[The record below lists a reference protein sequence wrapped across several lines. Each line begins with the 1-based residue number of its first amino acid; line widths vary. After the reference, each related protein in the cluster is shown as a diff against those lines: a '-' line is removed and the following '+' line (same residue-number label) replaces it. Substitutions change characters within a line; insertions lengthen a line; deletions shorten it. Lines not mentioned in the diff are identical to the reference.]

1 LNSEE
6 TTARALRDLE
16 IELTAELEHF
26 RALAARNR
34 LRAQR
39 QREKAMIERERQK
52 RRAVELR
59 AGGRSGVRIAAR
71 MGIGLRTL
79 RRWTV
84 EDDAFRVAY
93 QGVYILWKQ
102 GDDKGLKLFLA
113 GYHPER
119 AGAGAGWAR
128 TGRISKGRAAERTAD
143 QDDLCAIPE
152 AAEG

>member
-1 LNSEE
+1 MARMPKLLKVDAGPCPRGRRNCLNSEE

-79 RRWTV
+79 Y
-84 EDDAFRVAY
+84 DKLK
-93 QGVYILWKQ
+93 VY
-102 GDDKGLKLFLA
+102 
-113 GYHPER
+113 
-119 AGAGAGWAR
+119 
-128 TGRISKGRAAERTAD
+128 
-143 QDDLCAIPE
+143 DL
-152 AAEG
+152 